1 LIRLVPAS
9 FKSAVY
15 VVIQITC
22 LFIIFYKINLIPS
35 NIFILIG
42 LAFFLILGIW
52 AVYTM
57 NFRFNIAP
65 DISSNSKLIVKGPYK
80 FIRHPMY
87 TSVLG
92 ISFYLIMNDINYFRI
107 IIFTI
112 LLVNFLF
119 KLDYEEKI
127 LISKFPEYS
136 EYKKTTKKL
145 IPFLY

>member
-1 LIRLVPAS
+1 
-9 FKSAVY
+9 
-15 VVIQITC
+15 
-22 LFIIFYKINLIPS
+22 
-35 NIFILIG
+35 
-42 LAFFLILGIW
+42 
-52 AVYTM
+52 M

>member
-1 LIRLVPAS
+1 MIRLVPAS

-35 NIFILIG
+35 NIFILVG

-57 NFRFNIAP
+57 NFSFNIAP

-112 LLVNFLF
+112 LLINFIF

-127 LISKFPEYS
+127 ITSKFPEYS